1 MARPNPLRIIG
12 GEKALAARIAYEREQ
27 RGMSYE
33 GLAKRMTDEGCPI
46 QASAIFKIEKSNP
59 PRHITVDELVAL
71 GRVFELELDDLVQPM
86 ADTAGKRLL
95 ELLNT
100 LQGVQDERS
109 RLDAE
114 YKTALDG
121 VQQFIDDWPDTV
133 TSLTKVSGQS
143 VAEIVKVAKSD
154 IVKAAKSKVA
164 NQTGTKA
171 DAEMDARQKRSSA
184 RENKR
189 KAES

>member
-33 GLAKRMTDEGCPI
+33 GLASRMTAIGCPI

-59 PRHITVDELVAL
+59 PRHISVDELIAL
-71 GRVFELELDDLVQPM
+71 SRVFELELDDLVQPM

-114 YKTALDG
+114 YKTTLDG

-133 TSLTKVSGQS
+133 TSLSMVSGQS
-143 VAEIVKVAKSD
+143 VAEIVKAAKSD
-154 IVKAAKSKVA
+154 IAKAAKSKGA
-164 NQTGTKA
+164 NQTGAKA
-171 DAEMDARQKRSSA
+171 DAEMDARQQRSSA
-184 RENKR
+184 RGNKR